1 MLEFERRW
9 WARQDL
15 NLQPS
20 RYERP
25 ALTIELRAPPWCGR
39 RDSNPHEQG
48 SSDSN
53 SLALPV
59 PPRPQYAFFVI
70 STKLCSGQF
79 SDCQPN
85 VDCKKCS
92 AASDPQPRMKAPVS
106 RFHACDKCATA
117 VNQDEGHKPP
127 AISCKARLAKVLNLS
142 RGPRGCDLRSVFYE
156 PSRSLAFPPK
166 PI

>member
-48 SSDSN
+48 SSDFK
-53 SLALPV
+53 SLA
-59 PPRPQYAFFVI
+59 
-70 STKLCSGQF
+70 ST
-79 SDCQPN
+79 
-85 VDCKKCS
+85 CS
-92 AASDPQPRMKAPVS
+92 ATP
-106 RFHACDKCATA
+106 A
-117 VNQDEGHKPP
+117 VCIFRD
-127 AISCKARLAKVLNLS
+127 LS
-142 RGPRGCDLRSVFYE
+142 
-156 PSRSLAFPPK
+156 
-166 PI
+166 